1 MKQTLPWE
9 SLPPPVYPAQSS
21 LKPRKQWVQTGG
33 WVLVAVLLLFGIS
46 SRSHN
51 PLLSVVSLAFSV
63 LYLLTLITKK
73 DAALTSRG
81 LEIFYNMQITTHY
94 DFFPW
99 EQINAIVTEDRGHAD
114 YVRLHIGYSSMEKA
128 LFFKRSEVAAI
139 CKFAKEKNPAIRVM
153 DYDTSRP
160 EKPAKQ
166 KKRK

>member
-9 SLPPPVYPAQSS
+9 SVPPPIYTAQAF
-21 LKPRKQWVQTGG
+21 KPRKKWVTVGG
-33 WVLVAVLLLFGIS
+33 WVLVVFLLIYGLS
-46 SRSHN
+46 AQSRN
-51 PLLSVVSLAFSV
+51 PLVATVSLIFAL
-63 LYLLTLITKK
+63 LYTLTLLTKK
-73 DAALTSRG
+73 DAVLTSRG

-99 EQINAIVTEDRGHAD
+99 EKINAIVTEDRGHAE

-128 LFFKRSEVAAI
+128 LFFKRSEVDAV
-139 CKFAKEKNPAIRVM
+139 CKFAKAKNPAIRVM

-166 KKRK
+166 KRHK

>member
-9 SLPPPVYPAQSS
+9 SVPPPIFTAQAF
-21 LKPRKQWVQTGG
+21 KPRKKWVSVGG
-33 WVLVAVLLLFGIS
+33 WVLVAFLLIYGLTAQSRNPLVATVSLLFA
-46 SRSHN
+46 
-51 PLLSVVSLAFSV
+51 LL
-63 LYLLTLITKK
+63 YTLTMLTKK
-73 DAALTSRG
+73 DAVLTSRG

-114 YVRLHIGYSSMEKA
+114 YVRLHIGYSNMEKA

>member
-9 SLPPPVYPAQSS
+9 SVPPPIYTAQAF
-21 LKPRKQWVQTGG
+21 KPRKKWVSIGG
-33 WVLVAVLLLFGIS
+33 WVLIAFLLIYGLSAQSRNPLVATISLLFA
-46 SRSHN
+46 
-51 PLLSVVSLAFSV
+51 LL
-63 LYLLTLITKK
+63 YTLTMLTKK
-73 DAALTSRG
+73 DAVLTSRG

>member
-9 SLPPPVYPAQSS
+9 SVPPPIFTAQAF
-21 LKPRKQWVQTGG
+21 KPRKKWVSVGG
-33 WVLVAVLLLFGIS
+33 WVLVAFLLIYGLTAQSRNPLVATVSLLFA
-46 SRSHN
+46 
-51 PLLSVVSLAFSV
+51 LL
-63 LYLLTLITKK
+63 YTLTMLTKK
-73 DAALTSRG
+73 DAVLTNRG

>member
-9 SLPPPVYPAQSS
+9 SVPPPIYTAQAF
-21 LKPRKQWVQTGG
+21 KPRKKWVSVGG
-33 WVLVAVLLLFGIS
+33 WVLIAFLLIYGLSAQSRNPLVATVSLLFA
-46 SRSHN
+46 
-51 PLLSVVSLAFSV
+51 LL
-63 LYLLTLITKK
+63 YTLTMLTKK
-73 DAALTSRG
+73 DAVLTSRG

-114 YVRLHIGYSSMEKA
+114 YIRLHIGYSSMEKA
-128 LFFKRSEVAAI
+128 FFFKRSEVDAI

>member
-1 MKQTLPWE
+1 MKQSLPWE
-9 SLPPPVYPAQSS
+9 SVPPPIFTAQAF
-21 LKPRKQWVQTGG
+21 KPRKKWVSVGG
-33 WVLVAVLLLFGIS
+33 WVLVAFLLIYGLTAQSRNPLVATVSLLFA
-46 SRSHN
+46 
-51 PLLSVVSLAFSV
+51 LL
-63 LYLLTLITKK
+63 YTLTMLTKK
-73 DAALTSRG
+73 DAVLTSRG

>member
-1 MKQTLPWE
+1 MRQTLPWE
-9 SLPPPVYPAQSS
+9 SVPPPIFTAQA
-21 LKPRKQWVQTGG
+21 LKPRKKWVNVGG
-33 WVLVAVLLLFGIS
+33 WILIAFLLVYGLTAQSRNPLVAT
-46 SRSHN
+46 
-51 PLLSVVSLAFSV
+51 VSLIFAI
-63 LYLLTLITKK
+63 LYTLTMLTKK

-81 LEIFYNMQITTHY
+81 LEIYYNMQITTHY

-99 EQINAIVTEDRGHAD
+99 EQINVIVTEDRGHAD

>member
-9 SLPPPVYPAQSS
+9 SVPPPIFTAQAF
-21 LKPRKQWVQTGG
+21 KPRKKWVSVGG
-33 WVLVAVLLLFGIS
+33 WVLVAFLLIYGLTAQSRNPLVATVSLLFA
-46 SRSHN
+46 
-51 PLLSVVSLAFSV
+51 LL
-63 LYLLTLITKK
+63 YTLTMLTKK
-73 DAALTSRG
+73 DAVLTSRG

>member
-9 SLPPPVYPAQSS
+9 SVPPPIFTAQAF
-21 LKPRKQWVQTGG
+21 KPRKKWVSVGG
-33 WVLVAVLLLFGIS
+33 WVLVAFLLIYGLTAQSRNPLVATVSLLFA
-46 SRSHN
+46 
-51 PLLSVVSLAFSV
+51 LL
-63 LYLLTLITKK
+63 YTLTMLTKK
-73 DAALTSRG
+73 DAVLTSRG

-99 EQINAIVTEDRGHAD
+99 EQINVIVTEDRGHAD